1 MLQLKCKCVCVCV
14 CVFAS
19 SLALNL
25 FMFISCSI
33 VLYCLLYSDWLLK
46 RGGTRGKTVICVCV
60 SVRMSC
66 FVYVL
71 LNKNE
76 PIPGFVCFE
85 IYCLH
90 CVPVI
95 RYGFCF

>member
-1 MLQLKCKCVCVCV
+1 MCL

-46 RGGTRGKTVICVCV
+46 RGGAHGVKQLFVCVCV

-66 FVYVL
+66 FVCVL

-76 PIPGFVCFE
+76 PISGFVCFE